1 MARDLVTEGV
11 QVHDMAGTVRDY
23 WFALSREAPSGRDAG
38 PIGRSADCR
47 APRRDAVPAIGQGEA
62 DGA

>member
-23 WFALSREAPSGRDAG
+23 WFALSREAPSGQDAG
-38 PIGRSADCR
+38 PIAGRL
-47 APRRDAVPAIGQGEA
+47 DAVPAKGQGKA

>member
-23 WFALSREAPSGRDAG
+23 WFALSREAPVRPDAG
-38 PIGRSADCR
+38 PIAGRLERGAGER
-47 APRRDAVPAIGQGEA
+47 PRGRPTVHKIRTS
-62 DGA
+62 

>member
-38 PIGRSADCR
+38 PIAGRL
-47 APRRDAVPAIGQGEA
+47 DAVPARGQGEA